1 MTGEIHMIIFVIGFA
16 IGLIS
21 AELLNGGME

>member
-16 IGLIS
+16 IGLVS
-21 AELLNGGME
+21 AELLNGGIQ